1 MAFAI
6 KAASTSNSTSS
17 PAVHQLLSLTTRMA
31 SAAKMPAGRRNAAA
45 VIRAVAAAV
54 APPPAPAP
62 ARPTGDQ
69 RCLRPCPGSRRR
81 AMCAL
86 LSYIDCSLGFHTAF
100 IPYITAGDPDL
111 ATTAEALRLLD
122 ACGADV
128 IELGMPF
135 SDPYAD
141 GPVIQ
146 ASAARALASGT
157 TTDGV
162 LAMLK
167 EVAPELSCPV
177 VLFSY
182 FNPIVRRGLADF
194 AAAAKDAGVDGLI
207 VPDLPYAA
215 TCALRS
221 EAMKNEQ
228 ELVVHSSS
236 IDFIPIYSTLLL

>member
-1 MAFAI
+1 
-6 KAASTSNSTSS
+6 
-17 PAVHQLLSLTTRMA
+17 
-31 SAAKMPAGRRNAAA
+31 
-45 VIRAVAAAV
+45 
-54 APPPAPAP
+54 
-62 ARPTGDQ
+62 
-69 RCLRPCPGSRRR
+69 
-81 AMCAL
+81 
-86 LSYIDCSLGFHTAF
+86 
-100 IPYITAGDPDL
+100 
-111 ATTAEALRLLD
+111 
-122 ACGADV
+122 
-128 IELGMPF
+128 
-135 SDPYAD
+135 
-141 GPVIQ
+141 
-146 ASAARALASGT
+146 
-157 TTDGV
+157 
-162 LAMLK
+162 MLK